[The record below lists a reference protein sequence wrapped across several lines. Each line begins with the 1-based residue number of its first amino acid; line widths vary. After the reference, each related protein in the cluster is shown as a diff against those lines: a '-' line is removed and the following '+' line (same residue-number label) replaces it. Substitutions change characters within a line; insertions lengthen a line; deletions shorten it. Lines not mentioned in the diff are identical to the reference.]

1 VSGGVSAA
9 PLLAGL
15 AAALGVAGAWE
26 ALAAIEQAAVV
37 RGAARLLAPLRAAG
51 REGREPSAP
60 ERRRLA
66 LVSAAALLAAGWLLA
81 GPPAGV
87 AAAAAGPWL
96 LRRLVAARRARWRAD
111 LGRGAPAAARA
122 MADAL
127 AGGHA
132 IRGAMTAAGAGGGVP
147 GAAGAELREAAHA
160 FALGERT
167 EVVLERLQRRAADP
181 RWDTIVAAILLQREA
196 GGDLARL
203 LRSIAT
209 AQEDAA
215 RVEADARSLT
225 AQARFTAW
233 LVTLLPAGGS
243 VLAEMAQPGFLVS
256 LVRTP
261 LTAGLVVVAVVCQA
275 TATVLVRR
283 IARLEGT

>member
-1 VSGGVSAA
+1 MTASPA
-9 PLLAGL
+9 PLLGGL
-15 AAALGVAGAWE
+15 AGVLGVVGAWE
-26 ALAAIEQAAVV
+26 ALAAVEQAALV

-66 LVSAAALLAAGWLLA
+66 VVAAATLLAGGWLLA
-81 GPPAGV
+81 GPPIGI

-96 LRRLVAARRARWRAD
+96 LRRLVAARRARWRAE

-132 IRGAMTAAGAGGGVP
+132 IRGAIAAAAAGGGLT
-147 GAAGAELREAAHA
+147 GAAGAEMRDAARA
-160 FALGERT
+160 FELGERT
-167 EVVLERLQRRAADP
+167 DAVLDRLRRRAMDAN
-181 RWDTIVAAILLQREA
+181 WDTIVAAVMLQRDA

-203 LRSIAT
+203 LRTIAA

-215 RVEADARSLT
+215 RVEADARTLT

-233 LVTLLPAGGS
+233 LVMLLPAGAAA
-243 VLAEMAQPGFLVS
+243 LAELAQPGYVVS
-256 LVRTP
+256 FVRTP
-261 LTAGLVVVAVVCQA
+261 LTALAVMVAVGCQV
-275 TATVLVRR
+275 TAGVLVRR
-283 IARLEGT
+283 IARLEGP

>member
-1 VSGGVSAA
+1 VTAA
-9 PLLAGL
+9 PALAGL
-15 AAALGVAGAWE
+15 AGALAVAGAWE
-26 ALAAIEQAAVV
+26 ALAAVEQAAVV
-37 RGAARLLAPLRAAG
+37 RGVARLLAPLRAAG

-66 LVSAAALLAAGWLLA
+66 LLSAAALLAGGWLLVGPLA
-81 GPPAGV
+81 GL
-87 AAAAAGPWL
+87 AAAGAGPWL
-96 LRRLVAARRARWRAD
+96 LRRLLVARRARWRAE

-132 IRGAMTAAGAGGGVP
+132 IRGAIAAAATGGGLAGP
-147 GAAGAELREAAHA
+147 TGAELRDAARA
-160 FALGERT
+160 FELGERT
-167 EVVLERLQRRAADP
+167 GAVLERLRRRAADP
-181 RWDTIVAAILLQREA
+181 RWDTIVAAILLQRDA

-203 LRSIAT
+203 LRTIAA
-209 AQEDAA
+209 AQEEAA

-233 LVTLLPAGGS
+233 LVTLLPAGAAA
-243 VLAEMAQPGFLVS
+243 LAELAQPGYLVS
-256 LVRTP
+256 LVRAP
-261 LTAGLVVVAVVCQA
+261 LTALLVAVAVGCQV
-275 TATVLVRR
+275 TAGVLVRR